1 MTVQEHADAMLALA
15 RGPGPGSPLTV
26 HDGALPKGAVPPYV
40 LVYFTDNDPEEP
52 DSRPLSGRPQ
62 RYVLRGIFH
71 LVGENAAAT
80 RALGSKLRAR
90 LLNVVPAVAGRRC
103 FPIRREDSLPPQ
115 RDESTGSLVMD
126 RVDVY
131 RLESEPA

>member
-1 MTVQEHADAMLALA
+1 MAVKEHADAVLALA
-15 RGPGPGSPLTV
+15 RGPGPGTAMTV
-26 HDGALPKGAVPPYV
+26 LDGANPDNVPPPYV

-52 DSRPLSGRPQ
+52 ESRPLSGLPQ
-62 RYVLRGIFH
+62 RYVLRAICH
-71 LVGENAAAT
+71 LVGGNAAAT
-80 RALGSKLRAR
+80 RALGDKLRAR
-90 LLNVVPAVAGRRC
+90 LLNVVPVVAGRQC
-103 FPIRREDSLPPQ
+103 MPIRREESLPPE

>member
-1 MTVQEHADAMLALA
+1 MAVKEHADAILALA
-15 RGPGPGSPLTV
+15 RGDGPGTPMTV
-26 HDGALPKGAVPPYV
+26 LDGSVPDGTAPPYV

-52 DSRPLSGRPQ
+52 DSRPLSGLPQ
-62 RYVLRGIFH
+62 RYVLRAIFH
-71 LVGENAAAT
+71 LVGGNAAAT
-80 RALGSKLRAR
+80 RALGDKLRSR
-90 LLNVVPAVAGRRC
+90 LLNVRPAITGRAS
-103 FPIRREDSLPPQ
+103 FPIRREDSLPPE